1 MSSFQLARMGTA
13 NFHRRLSRCCDC
25 NDGVSSCFI
34 EPSDH
39 APCACIGCG
48 GHQIQPTDADQGR
61 GSIGRWIGTAFILL
75 THSVSDCTLKLHHHL
90 DAVNVLT
97 NPTANPLRFHT
108 LSTMTQSALQSSVC
122 DILGCEK
129 EICHREAQLSTH
141 VHFGTVNVSQTVYA
155 PPSSICEEPSL
166 QTLQISV
173 EELQEI

>member
-1 MSSFQLARMGTA
+1 
-13 NFHRRLSRCCDC
+13 
-25 NDGVSSCFI
+25 
-34 EPSDH
+34 
-39 APCACIGCG
+39 
-48 GHQIQPTDADQGR
+48 
-61 GSIGRWIGTAFILL
+61 
-75 THSVSDCTLKLHHHL
+75 
-90 DAVNVLT
+90 
-97 NPTANPLRFHT
+97 
-108 LSTMTQSALQSSVC
+108 MTQSALQSSVC